1 MLIAIVVKSRGQEK
15 ENRNRSIALVSAEQ
29 KSQTVAGQTMV
40 KHACIYT
47 FPCCLVSRSLIY
59 INPDLYVASLDERT
73 CSYGFLCSLPRYC
86 HAAVPRL
93 RMPSNN
99 IVIISSSSQL

>member
-1 MLIAIVVKSRGQEK
+1 MLITIVVKSRQQERD
-15 ENRNRSIALVSAEQ
+15 NRNRSTVWVSPEQ
-29 KSQTVAGQTMV
+29 KSQTVAEQTMV

-47 FPCCLVSRSLIY
+47 FPCCLVSRSLVY

-86 HAAVPRL
+86 HAAIPRL
-93 RMPSNN
+93 RM
-99 IVIISSSSQL
+99 